1 MSFGLTNTLAHFM
14 YLMNSVFMPELN
26 KFAVVFV
33 DNILVYSKNE
43 AEHEQHLRIVLQRL
57 HDLYAKFNKCAF

>member
-1 MSFGLTNTLAHFM
+1 M